1 MPVDLPEPIAIYFSS
16 DNSGDASKLG
26 QCFDVNAVVRDEGH
40 TYNGLTEIKQW
51 RVDAKKK
58 YQYTVQP
65 ISSIVKDGNIIVT
78 NRLTGNF
85 PGSPIDLQF
94 VFGVVGNK
102 ITSLDI
108 HP

>member
-1 MPVDLPEPIAIYFSS
+1 MPIDLPEPIAMYFSS
-16 DNSGDASKLG
+16 DNSGDASTLE
-26 QCFDVNAVVRDEGH
+26 QCFDVNAVVKDEGH
-40 TYNGLTEIKQW
+40 TYNGLAEITQW
-51 RVDAKKK
+51 KNDAKKK
-58 YQYTVQP
+58 YEYTILP
-65 ISSIVKDGNIIVT
+65 ISSVVKDGNIVVT

-94 VFGVVGNK
+94 VFGVAGNK

>member
-1 MPVDLPEPIAIYFSS
+1 MPVELPAPIAIYFSS
-16 DNSGDASKLG
+16 DSAGDASKLA
-26 QCFDVNAVVRDEGH
+26 QCFATDAVVKDEGH
-40 TYNGLTEIKQW
+40 TYNGLAEITQW

-65 ISSIVKDGNIIVT
+65 ISSTVGNGNITVT
-78 NRLTGNF
+78 SRLTGNF

-94 VFGVVGNK
+94 VFGIANNR